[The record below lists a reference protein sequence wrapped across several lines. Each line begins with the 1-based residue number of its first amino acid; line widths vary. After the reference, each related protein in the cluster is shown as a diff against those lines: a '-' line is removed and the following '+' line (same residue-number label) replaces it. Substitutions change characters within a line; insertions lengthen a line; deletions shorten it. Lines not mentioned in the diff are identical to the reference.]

1 MRQYRFIL
9 ASILLASVA
18 SAQSSLFAPASYS
31 CRVPC
36 DISFGATSSSNFI
49 EHIVRYDA
57 TNITLCGMV
66 LNVSTNVLFCDPL
79 YYDFQDGAI
88 QTSGPDLAAGA
99 WGWNTGAVFSG
110 TVSVTTSTTYRCT
123 NPVFTNGFLP
133 VGYALVGTSSN
144 PATITVGGKTITVS
158 RTFDQSIKPV
168 SNSTVIS
175 MCTTGWANVGI
186 VQMSLTHWIGTT
198 VAIGTG
204 GANNSMPDASSITT
218 NASFVALTWSCNAS
232 TNYVVSRWSKYTT
245 NSWQTDVYPI
255 STLGCIQHGALLRI
269 PVVSEKNNLSTVVR
283 RSFGWRA
290 LYGPTPTDAQLRLME
305 IDARAE
311 MGVRGYGQ

>member
-66 LNVSTNVLFCDPL
+66 LNVSTNVPFCDPL

-99 WGWNTGAVFSG
+99 WGWNTGAVFAG
-110 TVSVTTSTTYRCT
+110 TVNVTTSTTYRIT
-123 NPVFTNGFLP
+123 NPAFTNGFLP

-144 PATITVGGKTITVS
+144 PATITVGGKTITLDV
-158 RTFDQSIKPV
+158 
-168 SNSTVIS
+168 
-175 MCTTGWANVGI
+175 
-186 VQMSLTHWIGTT
+186 
-198 VAIGTG
+198 G
-204 GANNSMPDASSITT
+204 GALRFRAQGRPKGEAFGSKVDEWDTMRDKGKNPDAAALFGSMSKDELR
-218 NASFVALTWSCNAS
+218 ASVERVSTISDEKIRAAVGDDKQLADILIARKKDLAS
-232 TNYVVSRWSKYTT
+232 KVGLA
-245 NSWQTDVYPI
+245 TD
-255 STLGCIQHGALLRI
+255 
-269 PVVSEKNNLSTVVR
+269 
-283 RSFGWRA
+283 
-290 LYGPTPTDAQLRLME
+290 
-305 IDARAE
+305 
-311 MGVRGYGQ
+311 